1 MKKDDLTRVGEQML
15 AHYIEQH
22 GSESGAEK
30 VFSKCSVGHVNG
42 SDLNGSKRIRSSG
55 QKAENDAARAAKRSA
70 GAGIA

>member
-55 QKAENDAARAAKRSA
+55 QKA
-70 GAGIA
+70 